1 LTTLTKIIFTV
12 TNDLSYDQRMHRIAG
27 CLAENGYEVTLVG
40 VKRPQS
46 IKLLNRKFTQ
56 HRLICFAQSGPLFYI
71 EFNLRLF
78 AFLLFVKTDI
88 ICAIDLDTILPCL
101 LVSKLRKK
109 HRVYDA
115 HEYFTEQKEVRTR
128 PNILKIWKQIEAFA
142 VPKFPKGYTV
152 NSHLAKLFH
161 ENYGVSYQIV
171 RNISFKYPLEN
182 IDNEYINRFILYQGA
197 VNEGRCFEELIP
209 AMKWVNAT
217 LVIAGTG
224 NFYTQVEELIRYFK
238 LEHKIILKGSIPP
251 NELRQLSQEG
261 YIGITLFEPNGV
273 NQYYSLANRFF
284 DYMMA
289 GTPQICVNYPL
300 YQEINQEHDFA
311 YMIENTN
318 AFTIGEALNKLLQD
332 DVLYNKL
339 RQNCIKARDLLN
351 WQNESH
357 KLIEFYRTL

>member
-1 LTTLTKIIFTV
+1 LTKIIFTV

-27 CLAENGYEVTLVG
+27 CLADNGYEVTLVG
-40 VKRPQS
+40 VKKDNS
-46 IKLLNRKFTQ
+46 IELQNRKFTQ
-56 HRLICFAQSGPLFYI
+56 HRLNCFAQSGPLFYL
-71 EFNLRLF
+71 EYNLRLLVY
-78 AFLLFVKTDI
+78 LLFTKTDI

-101 LVSKLRKK
+101 LASKLRNKQ
-109 HRVYDA
+109 RVYDA

-128 PNILKIWKQIEAFA
+128 PNILRIWKYIEAFA

-152 NSHLAKLFH
+152 NSKLAQLFN

-171 RNISFKYPLEN
+171 RNIPIKYPLEN
-182 IDNEYINRFILYQGA
+182 IDNEHTSKFILYQGA

-217 LVIAGTG
+217 LIIAGVG
-224 NFYTQVEELIRYFK
+224 NFYTKVEELIRHYK
-238 LEHKIILKGSIPP
+238 LEHKIILKGAIPP
-251 NELRQLSQEG
+251 DELRQLTQKA
-261 YIGITLFEPNGV
+261 YIGVTLFEKNGI

-311 YMIENTN
+311 YMIKNTHPL
-318 AFTIGEALNKLLQD
+318 TIGDALNNLLQD
-332 DVLYNKL
+332 DVLYNQL
-339 RQNCIKARDLLN
+339 RQNCNKARDLLN

-357 KLIEFYRTL
+357 QLIEFYRTL